1 MLIPDWVAKLKQS
14 VHRHVCGQEK
24 VIDRLILALACRGH
38 VLLEGVPGLAKT
50 RLASVFSRCLGLGFR
65 RIQFTS
71 DMLPGDI
78 LGGPV
83 YVPQTGEF
91 RLRKGPIFSQVILA
105 DELNRAP
112 PRTHSALLEAMQDR
126 QVSLA
131 DETIALGDPF
141 LVIATQNPIEWEGV
155 YPLSEAEKD
164 RFLFRMR
171 LDYPNR
177 TEEVRILEAHS
188 LIGPVG
194 EIEAVLDPDQIRE
207 LPKKVDGIHVARPL
221 MEYLVDLVRATR
233 SPQEYGGLKV
243 FADQVRLGASPRAG
257 VQLLQASKAR
267 ALVAGRDMVL
277 PEDIQDLFPDVMGHR
292 VEWDWRA
299 ADQGRNEAGSGAFLH
314 AVLREVA
321 VP

>member
-1 MLIPDWVAKLKQS
+1 MTSPDWVEQVKKQ
-14 VHRHVCGQEK
+14 VRHHVSGQEK
-24 VIDRLILALACRGH
+24 VVDRLILALACRGH

-50 RLASVFSRCLGLGFR
+50 RLASVFARCLGLAFR

-126 QVSLA
+126 QVSLG
-131 DETIALGDPF
+131 DETIPLGDPF

-164 RFLFRMR
+164 RFLFRLI
-171 LDYPNR
+171 LDYPSR
-177 TEEVRILEAHS
+177 VEEVRILEEHS
-188 LIGPVG
+188 GIGPVG
-194 EIEAVLDPDQIRE
+194 EVKAVLDVEKIRE
-207 LPKKVDGIHVARPL
+207 LPKQVDQIHVAHLL
-221 MEYLVDLVRATR
+221 MEYMVDLVRATR
-233 SPQEYGGLKV
+233 SPGDRPGLK
-243 FADQVRLGASPRAG
+243 AMGEKVRLGASPRAA

-267 ALVAGRDMVL
+267 ALVSGRDHVL
-277 PEDIQDLFPDVMGHR
+277 PEDIQDLFPDVMAHR
-292 VEWDWRA
+292 VEWDWGANPR
-299 ADQGRNEAGSGAFLH
+299 GSEEFLR
-314 AVLREVA
+314 AVLREIP